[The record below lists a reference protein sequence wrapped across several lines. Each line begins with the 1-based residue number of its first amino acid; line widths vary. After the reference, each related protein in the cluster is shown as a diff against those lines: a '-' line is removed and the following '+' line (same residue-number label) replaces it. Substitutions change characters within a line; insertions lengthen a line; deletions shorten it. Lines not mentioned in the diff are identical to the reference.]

1 MVEMRNV
8 DKSFV
13 GNPVGKT
20 PLRRARYIW
29 EIILKYI
36 FATCGWRLWIT
47 FTWLRIGIGGG
58 LF

>member
-1 MVEMRNV
+1 M

-13 GNPVGKT
+13 GNPEGKT